1 VVWGGRGEGER
12 GEGDIEREIGERV
25 TETVQRRRDTGRGDT
40 GEGDRGGGESYMW
53 G

>member
-1 VVWGGRGEGER
+1 
-12 GEGDIEREIGERV
+12 V
-25 TETVQRRRDTGRGDT
+25 TETVQRRKDTGRGDT